1 MSTSQPTPGRP
12 KNPLEEG
19 DNASLLRHQIHM
31 PETGERVGQ
40 NRILE
45 LVAEGGMANVYK
57 VWQEDLE
64 IVRAI
69 KILKPGFD
77 EESKKRLATEAKIS
91 AHLRHPN
98 IVEIYGLNFWHET
111 IPYLEMEF
119 IDGFSLKNLIERH
132 RALPCTFSMA
142 LVYFICNALHYAHN
156 QVFTLYGK
164 TYEGI
169 VHRDI
174 KPANILLTRS
184 GVPKL
189 ADFGIA
195 RPLDISLH
203 TVGHMVMGTFT
214 YLSPEQLNGEPLDR
228 RSDIYSLGNVLYE
241 CITGAKVFPQ
251 RTLTELIKD
260 KMKNNYRPIESLG
273 VEVPKR
279 LVGIVE
285 KSMDIKCDRRYDT
298 ADEFGKELFDV
309 FSKSTTDT
317 PEQACTGYLSGH
329 EAIDGGGIKRRSLV
343 SPLAVFSVCFFLLA
357 MVSVLVLTG
366 VVKTDMLRGH
376 KPPSPAVESAVP
388 GPADTSPAADR
399 VQAAP
404 EKNTAAPAFPADAAV
419 RRDTA
424 AKPRKP
430 AGADRLVL
438 GCASARSGQWAEAIT
453 LLSAALA
460 APLPDSSR
468 NLALVCLL
476 ESYLGEKDLAQAR
489 AIADAQ
495 QVNDGYFFLLCG
507 ETYLKSSMVEAAIES
522 FVKARTVPSRYRQS
536 LSKDATY
543 LWATALSE
551 AYMVKPNSGNRRA
564 CLRAWQVFTA
574 GFCGRPDPLGQCR
587 DAQERIRALSE

>member
-1 MSTSQPTPGRP
+1 MNTSQPTPGRP
-12 KNPLEEG
+12 TDPLQEG
-19 DNASLLRHQIHM
+19 DEASLLRHQIHM

-98 IVEIYGLNFWHET
+98 IVEIYGLNFWRDT

-174 KPANILLTRS
+174 KPANILLTRN

-214 YLSPEQLNGEPLDR
+214 YLSPEQFNGEPLDR

-273 VEVPKR
+273 IEVPKR

-285 KSMDIKCDRRYDT
+285 KSMDIKCDRRYAT
-298 ADEFGKELFDV
+298 AEEFGKELLDV
-309 FSKSTTDT
+309 FTKSTLDT
-317 PEQACTGYLSGH
+317 PDQALIGYLSGQ
-329 EAIDGGGIKRRSLV
+329 EAIDGGGIKQKNLF
-343 SPLAVFSVCFFLLA
+343 SPLAVFSFCFFLFAL
-357 MVSVLVLTG
+357 VLVLVLTG
-366 VVKTDMLRGH
+366 VVKTDLFRGH
-376 KPPSPAVESAVP
+376 RTPSPAVELVVP
-388 GPADTSPAADR
+388 EPPETSSADR
-399 VQAAP
+399 VRPAP
-404 EKNTAAPAFPADAAV
+404 EKTAAAREFPADAAV

-424 AKPRKP
+424 AKPRRP
-430 AGADRLVL
+430 AGADRLAL
-438 GCASARSGQWAEAIT
+438 GCAAARGGQWTEAIT

-460 APLPDSSR
+460 SPLPDSSR

-489 AIADAQ
+489 AIANEQ

-507 ETYLKSSMVEAAIES
+507 ETYLKSSMIDAAIES
-522 FVKARTVPSRYRQS
+522 FVKARTVPSRYRKS

-551 AYMVKPNSGNRRA
+551 AYTVKPNSGNRRA

-574 GFCGRPDPLGQCR
+574 GFCGRVDPLGQCR
-587 DAQERIRALSE
+587 DAQERLKALME